1 MPIGRHRVVS
11 PGYFETMRI
20 PLRSGRLLNEHDTGT
35 APAVLLISET
45 MERTY
50 WPDGKALGQ
59 RITFDS
65 GDQGWREIVGVVADV
80 KHYALDGETRP
91 ELYLPYTQRE
101 VDSMDIV
108 MRTQSEP
115 EKLAGTMRSELA
127 KMDNGQ
133 PLVRVTTMEGLLL
146 RSMAQPQLYS
156 RLLAGFSGVALLL
169 AAIGIYG
176 VMSVA
181 VGQKTREIGVRMA
194 LGATGGAV
202 RSMVLREG
210 MLLTAAGLVVGIG
223 GAWAVTGVLSKL
235 LFGVSPTD
243 PLAFIGASV
252 LLTGVALAACY
263 LPARRATRV
272 DPLTALRCE

>member
-1 MPIGRHRVVS
+1 
-11 PGYFETMRI
+11 
-20 PLRSGRLLNEHDTGT
+20 
-35 APAVLLISET
+35 
-45 MERTY
+45 
-50 WPDGKALGQ
+50 
-59 RITFDS
+59 
-65 GDQGWREIVGVVADV
+65 
-80 KHYALDGETRP
+80 
-91 ELYLPYTQRE
+91 
-101 VDSMDIV
+101 
-108 MRTQSEP
+108 
-115 EKLAGTMRSELA
+115 
-127 KMDNGQ
+127 
-133 PLVRVTTMEGLLL
+133 
-146 RSMAQPQLYS
+146 
-156 RLLAGFSGVALLL
+156 VALLL